1 MLCFWVVDYCPGEM
15 RLVVWRCWDFLH
27 TLDFPTRVFQGW
39 DSGALDY
46 KQSFP
51 INNKFVRIVSIL
63 GMGEVVVHSLCF
75 AVVAFMYA
83 DSIF

>member
-1 MLCFWVVDYCPGEM
+1 MVDYCPGGI

-27 TLDFPTRVFQGW
+27 TLGFPKRVFPGW
-39 DSGALDY
+39 LDCQT
-46 KQSFP
+46 KFFQS
-51 INNKFVRIVSIL
+51 KEFVRIVSIL
-63 GMGEVVVHSLCF
+63 GMGEVVVHSLYI